1 MKKSKHADCAVAK
14 IKQDEKAV
22 QDISACFSEFKCD
35 PFDMTNTQL
44 QSLQSGLLASDELV
58 ADLET
63 AKSDG
68 KKKVPDLMNNR
79 VYSKSASLSDRIS
92 CSKRLI
98 FANQCPDNTT
108 CLENKISTQEMEH
121 IALAAVIELVE
132 TSGAFSLEEVLDHHV
147 TD

>member
-1 MKKSKHADCAVAK
+1 
-14 IKQDEKAV
+14 
-22 QDISACFSEFKCD
+22 
-35 PFDMTNTQL
+35 MTNTQL
-44 QSLQSGLLASDELV
+44 RSLQSGLLASDELV

-68 KKKVPDLMNNR
+68 EKKVANLMNNS

-92 CSKRLI
+92 CSKRLN

-121 IALAAVIELVE
+121 RALAAVIELVE
-132 TSGAFSLEEVLDHHV
+132 TSGAFSLEEVLDHRV